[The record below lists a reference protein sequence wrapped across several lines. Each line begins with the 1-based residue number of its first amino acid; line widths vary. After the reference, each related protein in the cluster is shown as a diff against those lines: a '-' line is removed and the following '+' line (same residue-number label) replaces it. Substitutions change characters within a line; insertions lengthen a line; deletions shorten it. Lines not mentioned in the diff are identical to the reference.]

1 MPLDPSPFVIPRFPP
16 PWALKARRDNAGNGC
31 LLGGRIMVWNI
42 VAGFTIGFYLPFAGL
57 IVFHPPDPGE
67 AAQAEERRE
76 K

>member
-1 MPLDPSPFVIPRFPP
+1 
-16 PWALKARRDNAGNGC
+16 
-31 LLGGRIMVWNI
+31 MVWNI